1 MRKSENEGSDEQT
14 DRQTERNDDFDD
26 TRNNVAKIAW
36 QPWSNNNGHKMAL
49 KLPTH
54 LPTCLGFHFSTCA
67 RFDNEKCACH
77 LAECVCVGVCMSV
90 YRVSV
95 CVKSCLTLRNIFMHF
110 DSTFFVRFCS
120 QNDKNV
126 LLTEK
131 TTAFSTS
138 MESYNL
144 TGSDLWGHFHV
155 KRGVK
160 KYSFM
165 WIEKD
170 VRWRWA

>member
-1 MRKSENEGSDEQT
+1 
-14 DRQTERNDDFDD
+14 
-26 TRNNVAKIAW
+26 
-36 QPWSNNNGHKMAL
+36 MAL

-54 LPTCLGFHFSTCA
+54 LATFPPA
-67 RFDNEKCACH
+67 
-77 LAECVCVGVCMSV
+77 LASIFPRVRALTMKSVRAIWQSVCVCVGVCISV
-90 YRVSV
+90 YRVCV

-131 TTAFSTS
+131 TTAVSTS

-144 TGSDLWGHFHV
+144 TGSDLWGHFLV
-155 KRGVK
+155 KWG
-160 KYSFM
+160 SN
-165 WIEKD
+165 E
-170 VRWRWA
+170 